1 MKIKVT
7 LPVLLL
13 LMTTPV
19 VASAQKSTKSTLT
32 RAAQYF
38 TRTEAAIK
46 KANGIL
52 DKSAEGNSG
61 QILDSALKSATN
73 QAEQAKELLDKG
85 EELLKSVADSE
96 PEKAPVQKSF
106 EEVTTSY
113 NDLIKRLEGAK
124 ENVAKNDANN
134 AAGAA
139 NDQDTIEALTESL
152 AGVRTNSL
160 GGNKPNIELIDLYP
174 QIKKDIEA
182 MLAKYGESN
191 GSVGSNREFTAKV
204 KSLKTH
210 LQSFETELKTVWTKK
225 MTEKVQGYK
234 KLLQHELEIGQNSDL
249 FTAFQ
254 IGIPSAIDT
263 LQRNC
268 HVYTALG
275 KDHPDYKP
283 ALIDEANALMKLCK
297 EETAKKEK
305 QIISENKVPTA
316 GYTGA
321 DKDSLTE
328 FVRTKFMAKH
338 PGAKIKRIILEDSSW
353 LRVTGWKWSSSLA
366 WYKEDYSTTD
376 AYVITASDKPEYCHI
391 WGTPLVKNHMSGS
404 QLQIVIPNDISKPY
418 DIFSIILS
426 SKLK

>member
-61 QILDSALKSATN
+61 QILDSAIESATK

-85 EELLKSVADSE
+85 EELLKTVGDSE

-139 NDQDTIEALTESL
+139 NDQDTLDALTDTL
-152 AGVRTNSL
+152 LKL
-160 GGNKPNIELIDLYP
+160 GTDSRANKPDTERVDLYP

-182 MLAKYGESN
+182 MIAKYGQSK
-191 GSVGSNREFTAKV
+191 GSRGSNREFTGKV
-204 KSLKTH
+204 GELKVQF
-210 LQSFETELKTVWTKK
+210 QSFETELKTVYPKK
-225 MTEKVQGYK
+225 KTEVIKALISNLRK
-234 KLLQHELEIGQNSDL
+234 ELEVGKNTDT
-249 FTAFQ
+249 FTAFL
-254 IGIPSAIDT
+254 ITIPSQIDS

-268 HVYTALG
+268 HVYTAFA
-275 KDHPDYKP
+275 KDHADYKP
-283 ALIDEANALMKLCK
+283 ALIDEANDLIKLCK

-305 QIISENKVPTA
+305 QIISNNQVPVA
-316 GYTGA
+316 GYTGS

-328 FVRTKFMAKH
+328 FIRSKFMAKH
-338 PGAKIKRIILEDSSW
+338 PGAKIKRIIIEDPTW
-353 LRVTGWKWSSSLA
+353 TRFTEWKWSSSLA
-366 WYKEDYSTTD
+366 WCKQDVSTVD
-376 AYVITASDKPEYCHI
+376 AYVITAGDKPEYCYI
-391 WGTPLVKNHMSGS
+391 WGTPLIKDHMAGS
-404 QLQIVIPNDISKPY
+404 QLKVAIPLEIAKPR